1 VSHLPSGLL
10 LCRFPVGRIET
21 AMAVVVELHNTGHVA
36 NQAEIVASIEHVL
49 HDERGDWRI
58 SILGSRGN
66 DDWEMKVEGPRG
78 FERRYILAGNAGEHQ
93 PEAIRSVLLK
103 LVAGR
108 PKTV

>member
-1 VSHLPSGLL
+1 MGPL
-10 LCRFPVGRIET
+10 LCHFRVGRIET

-49 HDERGDWRI
+49 HDEPGDWRV
-58 SILGSRGN
+58 SILGSHDN
-66 DDWEMKVEGPRG
+66 DDWEMKVEGPQG
-78 FERRYILAGNAGEHQ
+78 FERMYTLAGGAGDHQ

-103 LVAGR
+103 LLAGR